1 MFEFEVINCPT
12 EHIYNPDKHLA
23 RQMYPDKM
31 QYLLECFKDS
41 MDKPY
46 GYTVLDLNQT
56 TPGYLRVQTGI
67 CPGEERII
75 YQEK

>member
-1 MFEFEVINCPT
+1 
-12 EHIYNPDKHLA
+12 
-23 RQMYPDKM
+23 MYPDKM
-31 QYLLECFKDS
+31 QYLLEYFKDS
-41 MDKPY
+41 IDKPY
-46 GYTVLDLNQT
+46 GYTVLDLTQT